1 MGAIWEKE
9 VRAARPRSRMA
20 KKATGKGKQQTAAE
34 VGKEKALEMALQ
46 QIRKDFGESALMKL
60 GDKKGMSV
68 EVVST
73 GNIAV
78 DTALGVGGLPRGRIT
93 EIYGPESSGKTT
105 LALHCVAEVQKT
117 GGTAAYIDAEH
128 ALDPVYAQKL
138 GVDIDELFVS
148 QPDSGEQALDI
159 TEALVRSGAIDI
171 VVIDSVAA
179 LVPKAEI
186 EGDMGDSHVGLQAR
200 LMSQALRKL
209 TGVIARTGAIAIFI
223 NQLRE
228 KVGQMGYGSPETTTG
243 GKALKFYA
251 SVRIDVRKIETL
263 KGSDG
268 QPIGSRTR
276 IKIVKNKVAP
286 PFKQVEVDMMYG
298 EGMSAIGSIMDMAID
313 RDMIKKSGAWFS
325 YNDMRIGQGRE
336 NAKKYLK
343 DNPEV
348 RTEIEEALRRE
359 LADELAVDGG
369 APASMNAREDD
380 DADTDSDDVER
391 IMDETMISDDDLE
404 DDIGF

>member
-1 MGAIWEKE
+1 
-9 VRAARPRSRMA
+9 MA
-20 KKATGKGKQQTAAE
+20 KKSTGKAKAQTAAE

-60 GDKKGMSV
+60 GDKKCMQV
-68 EVVST
+68 DAVST
-73 GNIAV
+73 GNIAI
-78 DTALGVGGLPRGRIT
+78 DAALGVGGLPRGRIT

-105 LALHCVAEVQKT
+105 LALHCVAEVQKA

-128 ALDPVYAQKL
+128 ALDPIYAQKL
-138 GVDIDELFVS
+138 GVNIDELFVS

-209 TGVIARTGAIAIFI
+209 TGVIARTNAIAIFI

-268 QPIGSRTR
+268 TPIGSRTR
-276 IKIVKNKVAP
+276 VKIVKNKVVP
-286 PFKQVEVDMMYG
+286 PFRQVEVDMMYG
-298 EGMSAIGSIMDMAID
+298 EGISNVGSIMDMAIE

-343 DNPEV
+343 ENPEICGA
-348 RTEIEEALRRE
+348 IEEELRKELSAALAE
-359 LADELAVDGG
+359 NSV
-369 APASMNAREDD
+369 PAGMSVGD
-380 DADTDSDDVER
+380 
-391 IMDETMISDDDLE
+391 
-404 DDIGF
+404 

>member
-1 MGAIWEKE
+1 
-9 VRAARPRSRMA
+9 MA
-20 KKATGKGKQQTAAE
+20 KKSTGKAKAQTAAE

-60 GDKKGMSV
+60 GDKKCMQV
-68 EVVST
+68 DAVST
-73 GNIAV
+73 GNIAI
-78 DTALGVGGLPRGRIT
+78 DAALGVGGLPRGRIT

-105 LALHCVAEVQKT
+105 LALHCVAEVQKA

-128 ALDPVYAQKL
+128 ALDPIYAQKL
-138 GVDIDELFVS
+138 GVNIDELFVS

-209 TGVIARTGAIAIFI
+209 TGVIARTNAIAIFI

-251 SVRIDVRKIETL
+251 SVRIDVRKVETL

-268 QPIGSRTR
+268 TPIGSRTR
-276 IKIVKNKVAP
+276 VKIVKNKVAP
-286 PFKQVEVDMMYG
+286 PFRQVEVDMMYG
-298 EGMSAIGSIMDMAID
+298 EGISNVGAIMDRAIE

-343 DNPEV
+343 ENPEICGA
-348 RTEIEEALRRE
+348 IEEELRKELSAALAE
-359 LADELAVDGG
+359 NSVPAGMSVGDET
-369 APASMNAREDD
+369 DD
-380 DADTDSDDVER
+380 EDDVEQ
-391 IMDETMISDDDLE
+391 IMDETNISDDDLE

>member
-1 MGAIWEKE
+1 
-9 VRAARPRSRMA
+9 MA
-20 KKATGKGKQQTAAE
+20 KKSTGKAKAQTAAE

-60 GDKKGMSV
+60 GDKKCMQV
-68 EVVST
+68 DAVST
-73 GNIAV
+73 GNIAI
-78 DTALGVGGLPRGRIT
+78 DAALGVGGLPRGRIT

-105 LALHCVAEVQKT
+105 LALHCVAEVQKA

-128 ALDPVYAQKL
+128 ALDPIYAQKL
-138 GVDIDELFVS
+138 GVNIDELFVS

-209 TGVIARTGAIAIFI
+209 TGVIARTNAIAIFI

-243 GKALKFYA
+243 AKAHKF
-251 SVRIDVRKIETL
+251 
-263 KGSDG
+263 
-268 QPIGSRTR
+268 
-276 IKIVKNKVAP
+276 
-286 PFKQVEVDMMYG
+286 
-298 EGMSAIGSIMDMAID
+298 
-313 RDMIKKSGAWFS
+313 
-325 YNDMRIGQGRE
+325 
-336 NAKKYLK
+336 
-343 DNPEV
+343 
-348 RTEIEEALRRE
+348 
-359 LADELAVDGG
+359 
-369 APASMNAREDD
+369 
-380 DADTDSDDVER
+380 
-391 IMDETMISDDDLE
+391 
-404 DDIGF
+404 